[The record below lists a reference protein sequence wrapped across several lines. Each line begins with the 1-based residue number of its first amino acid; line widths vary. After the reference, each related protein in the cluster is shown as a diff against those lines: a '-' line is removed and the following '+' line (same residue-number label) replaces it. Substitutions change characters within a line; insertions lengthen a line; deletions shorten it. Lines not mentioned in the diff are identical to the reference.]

1 MPAAAK
7 ARPNRA
13 QYLQNLIDHP
23 RTSPEERAAAERA
36 LVRVRA
42 AQAAADTTDD
52 GTGRWQSGMR
62 SNGLPMWY
70 GEKYDR
76 KLTVTQIAALIREDI
91 KLARKLAA
99 KAGPDDG
106 PGTVRPPNPIGDAPA
121 EIKFSVRSSHGNA
134 IDITIKNAAPEW
146 AWTTKDHNGYP
157 MKVPTETARALVVE
171 LKTLGNAYNFDGSD
185 ISSDYF
191 HKNYYLTLRIE
202 STDGYWG
209 NA

>member
-1 MPAAAK
+1 MPPTTK
-7 ARPNRA
+7 ARPGRI

-36 LVRVRA
+36 LTRVRA
-42 AQAAADTTDD
+42 AQAAATEGD
-52 GTGRWQSGMR
+52 GERRQSGMR

-99 KAGPDDG
+99 KVGPDDG
-106 PGTVRPPNPIGDAPA
+106 PGSVKLPNPIGDTPA
-121 EIKFSVRSSHGNA
+121 EVKFSVRSRHGSE
-134 IDITIKNAAPEW
+134 IDITIKNADPEW
-146 AWTTKDHNGYP
+146 AWATEHRNGYP
-157 MKVPTETARALVVE
+157 IKVPTATMRALVVE
-171 LKTLGNAYNFDGSD
+171 LKALGNAYNFDGSD
-185 ISSDYF
+185 ISTDYF